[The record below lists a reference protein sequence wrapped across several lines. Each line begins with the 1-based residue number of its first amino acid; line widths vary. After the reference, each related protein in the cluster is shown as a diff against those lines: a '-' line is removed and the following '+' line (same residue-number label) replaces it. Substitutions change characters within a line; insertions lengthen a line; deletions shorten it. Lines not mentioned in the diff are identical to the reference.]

1 MKKPAA
7 MILTGLVMLTA
18 FTACTDKNKLEPN
31 EPITLTL
38 WHVYGEQA
46 DSPMNRLIEEFNQT
60 TGREKGIIIDVTL
73 MSNAS
78 AIGTKL
84 IDAQNGKPGVPAM
97 PDLFFCH
104 SSNAAELGEDDLI
117 NWNDMFTKAELDSYV
132 PEFVDDGTV
141 NDKLLVFPVS
151 KSTHVLYI
159 AGTQFERFSA
169 DTNVTYSDLSD
180 WSGFFSAAEKYYEW
194 SGGKPFCAIDYPI
207 RCIELNALEKG
218 AGDLYTDDGWY
229 DLDNEIFRGSWLE
242 FAEAIAKGHIVAADL
257 YSNTQVMTG
266 EVAAGLGSSASVLYY
281 NDTVTYPDN
290 TSEPMDLQVL
300 PMPKAKGE
308 ELLVTQA
315 GVGLCAYKTTEQKTE
330 AAKIF
335 AEWLTESDRNLEF
348 CIETGYMPVNK
359 TSFDKIKDHSFS
371 SEAYKNLYTA
381 LCNVNETAQAVKEPS
396 FSGYYQKIYTFYD
409 ELRAQQSALAE
420 RYKNGED
427 AEELA
432 NELWEMFCSIK

>member
-18 FTACTDKNKLEPN
+18 FTACTDKNKLDPN

-104 SSNAAELGEDDLI
+104 SSNAAELGEDNLI

-169 DTNVTYSDLSD
+169 DTDVTYSDLSD

-229 DLDNEIFRGSWLE
+229 DLDN
-242 FAEAIAKGHIVAADL
+242 
-257 YSNTQVMTG
+257 
-266 EVAAGLGSSASVLYY
+266 
-281 NDTVTYPDN
+281 
-290 TSEPMDLQVL
+290 
-300 PMPKAKGE
+300 
-308 ELLVTQA
+308 
-315 GVGLCAYKTTEQKTE
+315 
-330 AAKIF
+330 
-335 AEWLTESDRNLEF
+335 
-348 CIETGYMPVNK
+348 
-359 TSFDKIKDHSFS
+359 
-371 SEAYKNLYTA
+371 
-381 LCNVNETAQAVKEPS
+381 
-396 FSGYYQKIYTFYD
+396 
-409 ELRAQQSALAE
+409 
-420 RYKNGED
+420 
-427 AEELA
+427 
-432 NELWEMFCSIK
+432 

>member
-18 FTACTDKNKLEPN
+18 FTACTDKNKLDPN

-218 AGDLYTDDGWY
+218 AGDLYTDNGWY

-315 GVGLCAYKTTEQKTE
+315 GRCRAV
-330 AAKIF
+330 
-335 AEWLTESDRNLEF
+335 
-348 CIETGYMPVNK
+348 CI
-359 TSFDKIKDHSFS
+359 
-371 SEAYKNLYTA
+371 
-381 LCNVNETAQAVKEPS
+381 
-396 FSGYYQKIYTFYD
+396 
-409 ELRAQQSALAE
+409 
-420 RYKNGED
+420 
-427 AEELA
+427 
-432 NELWEMFCSIK
+432 